1 MDNSLHFEH
10 APYHHLCLKDR
21 KTLDLTGI
29 KNLPK
34 LSELYLYSTMNK
46 YYKDMLES
54 GYQEFSISKLVDSVE
69 NFVEEVAE
77 ECTEYTEEQWEDVA
91 EEFELLV
98 KKAEKYQDL
107 TVEEKMELAT
117 VQAKYAGLQAKKGI
131 DKVIDGVK
139 DLFGGKKDK

>member
-1 MDNSLHFEH
+1 M
-10 APYHHLCLKDR
+10 
-21 KTLDLTGI
+21 
-29 KNLPK
+29 
-34 LSELYLYSTMNK
+34 
-46 YYKDMLES
+46 
-54 GYQEFSISKLVDSVE
+54 
-69 NFVEEVAE
+69 AE

>member
-1 MDNSLHFEH
+1 MKKMFYVALMAMVVMMTACQQSKED
-10 APYHHLCLKDR
+10 Y
-21 KTLDLTGI
+21 I
-29 KNLPK
+29 K
-34 LSELYLYSTMNK
+34 
-46 YYKDMLES
+46 
-54 GYQEFSISKLVDSVE
+54 EFE

>member
-1 MDNSLHFEH
+1 MKKMFYVALM
-10 APYHHLCLKDR
+10 AMVVM
-21 KTLDLTGI
+21 LTACQQSKEDYI
-29 KNLPK
+29 K
-34 LSELYLYSTMNK
+34 
-46 YYKDMLES
+46 
-54 GYQEFSISKLVDSVE
+54 EFE

-107 TVEEKMELAT
+107 TVEEKMELAK

>member
-1 MDNSLHFEH
+1 MKKMFYVALM
-10 APYHHLCLKDR
+10 AMVVM
-21 KTLDLTGI
+21 LTACQQSKEDYI
-29 KNLPK
+29 K
-34 LSELYLYSTMNK
+34 
-46 YYKDMLES
+46 
-54 GYQEFSISKLVDSVE
+54 EFE

-131 DKVIDGVK
+131 DKVTDGVK

>member
-1 MDNSLHFEH
+1 MKKMFYVALM
-10 APYHHLCLKDR
+10 AMVVM
-21 KTLDLTGI
+21 LTACQQSKEDYI
-29 KNLPK
+29 K
-34 LSELYLYSTMNK
+34 
-46 YYKDMLES
+46 
-54 GYQEFSISKLVDSVE
+54 EFE

-117 VQAKYAGLQAKKGI
+117 VQAKYAGLQAK
-131 DKVIDGVK
+131 
-139 DLFGGKKDK
+139 

>member
-1 MDNSLHFEH
+1 MKKMFYVALM
-10 APYHHLCLKDR
+10 AMVVM
-21 KTLDLTGI
+21 LTACQQSKEDYI
-29 KNLPK
+29 K
-34 LSELYLYSTMNK
+34 
-46 YYKDMLES
+46 
-54 GYQEFSISKLVDSVE
+54 EFE

-77 ECTEYTEEQWEDVA
+77 ECTEYTEEQWKDVA

>member
-1 MDNSLHFEH
+1 MKKMFYVALM
-10 APYHHLCLKDR
+10 AMVVM
-21 KTLDLTGI
+21 LTACQQSKEDYI
-29 KNLPK
+29 K
-34 LSELYLYSTMNK
+34 
-46 YYKDMLES
+46 
-54 GYQEFSISKLVDSVE
+54 EFE

-77 ECTEYTEEQWEDVA
+77 ECAEYTEEQWEDVA
-91 EEFELLV
+91 DEFELLV

>member
-1 MDNSLHFEH
+1 MKKMFYVALM
-10 APYHHLCLKDR
+10 AIVVM
-21 KTLDLTGI
+21 LTACQQSKEDYI
-29 KNLPK
+29 K
-34 LSELYLYSTMNK
+34 
-46 YYKDMLES
+46 
-54 GYQEFSISKLVDSVE
+54 EFE

>member
-1 MDNSLHFEH
+1 MKKMFYVALM
-10 APYHHLCLKDR
+10 AMVVM
-21 KTLDLTGI
+21 LTACQQSKEDYI
-29 KNLPK
+29 K
-34 LSELYLYSTMNK
+34 
-46 YYKDMLES
+46 
-54 GYQEFSISKLVDSVE
+54 EFE

-139 DLFGGKKDK
+139 ELFGGKKDK

>member
-1 MDNSLHFEH
+1 MKKMFYVALM
-10 APYHHLCLKDR
+10 AMVVM
-21 KTLDLTGI
+21 LTACQQSKEDYI
-29 KNLPK
+29 K
-34 LSELYLYSTMNK
+34 
-46 YYKDMLES
+46 
-54 GYQEFSISKLVDSVE
+54 EFE

-139 DLFGGKKDK
+139 DLFGGNKD

>member
-1 MDNSLHFEH
+1 MKKMLYVALMAMVVMMTACQQSKED
-10 APYHHLCLKDR
+10 Y
-21 KTLDLTGI
+21 I
-29 KNLPK
+29 K
-34 LSELYLYSTMNK
+34 
-46 YYKDMLES
+46 
-54 GYQEFSISKLVDSVE
+54 EFE

-107 TVEEKMELAT
+107 TVEEKMELAK

-139 DLFGGKKDK
+139 DLFGGNKD